1 MDGDVNKL
9 IKNRFSGFIKKN
21 KLKRVKRKALLL
33 ILISVIVFL
42 VVKALIV
49 TFYAALILAVLIAT
63 FILYRKI
70 KKN

>member
-1 MDGDVNKL
+1 MNKL
-9 IKNRFSGFIKKN
+9 IKNRFSGFIEKH